1 MVFYGTGGKLATYYH
16 PLYGLG
22 ILPLILTSL
31 LSVGLHSYLLP
42 CPTKGSMQND
52 TLMKIRRQYH
62 IHL

>member
-42 CPTKGSMQND
+42 LRLEARC
-52 TLMKIRRQYH
+52 TLRNRMDG
-62 IHL
+62 